1 MDLSETIIA
10 AIIGAGATMAT
21 AIFQL
26 LRNRAPSEVRPR
38 KNRIRS
44 LLATIVL
51 MLGCIVGGYAWSSL
65 RAVNANE
72 QMRATMQA
80 ELTRQFAALSA
91 QQREGA
97 PTGSRPDA
105 GALPVGQSLP
115 GTAESLV
122 QLPPCTP
129 AERADDTA
137 VATCT
142 AHTVHELALC
152 AALPSNAQDTHLQLM
167 VRTLK
172 PDSTWQKREADSP
185 TIGDL
190 HIGDAMPGQ
199 SPGSSG
205 RPTCLNVA
213 NWSVTE
219 AVLVR
224 LLVDYTLPPKALAEP
239 AVTPITAA
247 LK

>member
-26 LRNRAPSEVRPR
+26 LRNRSPIDVRPR

-51 MLGCIVGGYAWSSL
+51 MLGCMVGGYAWSSL

-72 QMRATMQA
+72 QMRSTLQT
-80 ELTRQFAALSA
+80 EFSRQFAALSA
-91 QQREGA
+91 QQREGV
-97 PTGSRPDA
+97 PTGNNPDA
-105 GALPVGQSLP
+105 GALPVGHSLP

-129 AERADDTA
+129 AEHADDTG

-142 AHTVHELALC
+142 AHTAHDVALC
-152 AALPSNAQDTHLQLM
+152 AALPATAQDARLQLM

-172 PDSTWQKREADSP
+172 PASTWQKRDPDSP
-185 TIGDL
+185 TSGDL
-190 HIGDAMPGQ
+190 HVSDAMPEQ
-199 SPGSSG
+199 SLDPTE
-205 RPTCLNVA
+205 RPVCRTVA
-213 NWSVTE
+213 NWSVTD
-219 AVLVR
+219 ALLVR

-239 AVTPITAA
+239 AITPITAS
-247 LK
+247 LQ